1 MALSTKS
8 IKARL
13 PEEMSRKRFVL
24 QYCQIMM
31 ILNFSLRVI
40 FCRLADVFGI
50 AKEELKKM
58 LDILA
63 PPPFFLK

>member
-1 MALSTKS
+1 
-8 IKARL
+8 
-13 PEEMSRKRFVL
+13 
-24 QYCQIMM
+24 MM

-58 LDILA
+58 LDILT
-63 PPPFFLK
+63 PFKNDTSKDSFSDCMAIPLY